1 MDTTVRQVEA
11 IDVHAHY
18 GTYVREGDALKG
30 HLMSGGLETVLSR
43 ARQARVALTV
53 VSPLLGLLPRL
64 EGDPVRANRE
74 TPEAV
79 ASVQGLAY
87 WVLVSPLAPETMA
100 QAEEL
105 LASPLCAGIKI
116 HPEEHGYPI
125 VRHGEAVLEFA
136 ARHRAVVLSH
146 SGDPHS
152 MPEDFIA
159 LADAFPGVRLILAHL
174 GNGWDGDMTHQV
186 RAVQAARHGNVYTDT
201 SSISSLCS
209 GLIEWAVRE
218 IGAHKVLFGTDS
230 PLYHAPAQRA
240 RIDNAEISDE
250 DRYAILRGTAEAL
263 LGLSRPGGLGTWP
276 D

>member
-1 MDTTVRQVEA
+1 METIVREVEA
-11 IDVHAHY
+11 IDIHAHY
-18 GTYVREGDALKG
+18 GAYRRENGDLKS
-30 HLMSGGLETVLSR
+30 HLMSGDLQTVQAR
-43 ARQARVALTV
+43 ARRARIGLTV

-87 WVLVSPLAPETMA
+87 WVVVSPLSPETVV
-100 QAEEL
+100 QAEKL
-105 LASPLCAGIKI
+105 LSSPLCAGIKV

-125 VRHGEAVLEFA
+125 VRHGEAVFELA

-159 LADAFPGVRLILAHL
+159 LADAFPEVPLILAHL

-218 IGAHKVLFGTDS
+218 IGADRILFGTDS
-230 PLYHAPAQRA
+230 PLYYAPAQRA
-240 RIDNAEISDE
+240 RIDTAEIPDG
-250 DRYAILRGTAEAL
+250 DKRMILRGTAERL
-263 LGLSRPGGLGTWP
+263 LNLSRLGGLGTWP